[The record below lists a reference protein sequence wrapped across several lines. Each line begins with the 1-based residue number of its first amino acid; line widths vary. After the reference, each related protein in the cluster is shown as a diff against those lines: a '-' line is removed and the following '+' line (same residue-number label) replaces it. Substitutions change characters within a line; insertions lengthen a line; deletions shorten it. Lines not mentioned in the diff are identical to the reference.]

1 MLTLLNFLF
10 STRAEIKL
18 AGAPQSGETR
28 RRNFNVMEIGNK
40 IKQLR
45 LQCDL
50 TQEELANRCELTK
63 GYISQLENELTSPSI
78 ATLMDILSALG
89 TNLKDFFSE
98 EPEEKIVFK
107 EQEFIEKE
115 TTQYTLNWLVPNS
128 QKNEMEP
135 VLVDLMPKKN
145 TEPDVPHE
153 GEEFGYVLSG
163 SVVIHLGK
171 KKYKANKG
179 ESFYY
184 QANKEHYIENNTDR
198 VARFIWVA
206 TPPTF

>member
-1 MLTLLNFLF
+1 MRT
-10 STRAEIKL
+10 EIKL

-89 TNLKDFFSE
+89 TNLKDFFAE

-107 EQEFIEKE
+107 ENEFIEKE
-115 TTQYTLNWLVPNS
+115 TAQYTLNWLVPNS

-135 VLVDLMPKKN
+135 VLVDLMPKKS

-153 GEEFGYVLSG
+153 GEEFGFVLAG
-163 SVVIHLGK
+163 TVIVHLGN
-171 KKYKANKG
+171 KKYKVNKG

-184 QANKEHYIENNTDR
+184 SASKEHYIENNTDR
-198 VARFIWVA
+198 VAKFIWVA

>member
-1 MLTLLNFLF
+1 
-10 STRAEIKL
+10 
-18 AGAPQSGETR
+18 
-28 RRNFNVMEIGNK
+28 MEIGNK

-78 ATLMDILSALG
+78 ATLCDILSALG
-89 TNLKDFFSE
+89 TNLKDFFGDE
-98 EPEEKIVFK
+98 VEEKIVFK

-115 TTQYTLNWLVPNS
+115 TPQYTLNWLVPNS

-135 VLVDLMPKKN
+135 VFVELMPKKS

-153 GEEFGYVLSG
+153 GEEFGFVLSG
-163 SVVIHLGK
+163 TVIIHLGT

-184 QANKEHYIENNTDR
+184 SASKEHYIENNTDR
-198 VARFIWVA
+198 VAKFIWVA

>member
-1 MLTLLNFLF
+1 MFDNIFN
-10 STRAEIKL
+10 IK
-18 AGAPQSGETR
+18 E
-28 RRNFNVMEIGNK
+28 VKMEIGNK

-115 TTQYTLNWLVPNS
+115 TAQYTLNWLVPNS

-135 VLVDLMPKKN
+135 VLVDIMPKKS

-163 SVVIHLGK
+163 SVIVHLGN
-171 KKYKANKG
+171 KKYKVNKG

-184 QANKEHYIENNTDR
+184 SASKEHYIENNTDR
-198 VARFIWVA
+198 VAKFIWVA